1 MNIFDYICN
10 VVGDASGIPANII
23 RPFLGT
29 VLILALVKCFKVV
42 VSAMIRDLS
51 KKRSRVYDRVHNFS
65 MFVDILTVFLLV
77 LFLGRYIENLTTFIS
92 LLISSL
98 TLALKDIVVNGFY
111 GIYIRR
117 HKLFKIGDRI
127 EVSGV
132 KGDVVNFS
140 RLSFDILEVSSEDHG
155 QSTGCIITL
164 PYNFA
169 ASKEIKNYNKGI
181 NSLWTELKVN
191 IPRDEDLNKTKE
203 VIYNILDSID
213 EIKEVPLTID
223 KELALAQVDYKIYY
237 KDCKPIIY
245 TKVTNKYYE
254 LDVRY
259 LMYSKKIRNI
269 EEEIWNKLIE
279 ADKKGDIKLY
289 KE

>member
-1 MNIFDYICN
+1 MNIYDYICN
-10 VVGDASGIPANII
+10 FVGNITSIPASIV

-29 VLILALVKCFKVV
+29 VLILLLVKCFKVT
-42 VSAMIRDLS
+42 VSAMIRDFS
-51 KKRSRVYDRVHNFS
+51 HKKSRIYDRVHNFS
-65 MFVDILTVFLLV
+65 MFVDILTVFLLI
-77 LFLGRYIENLTTFIS
+77 LFLGRYIDNLATFIS
-92 LLISSL
+92 LLVSSL
-98 TLALKDIVVNGFY
+98 TLALRDIVVNLFY
-111 GIYIRR
+111 GIYVRR
-117 HKLFKIGDRI
+117 HKMIKIGDRI
-127 EVSGV
+127 EVNNV

-140 RLSFDILEVSSEDHG
+140 RLTFDILEVSSEDYG

-169 ASKEIKNYNKGI
+169 ATKEVKNYNKGM

-191 IPRDEDLNKTKE
+191 IPRDEDINKTKE

-269 EEEIWNKLIE
+269 EEIIWNKLIE
-279 ADKKGDIKLY
+279 ADKNGDIKLY
-289 KE
+289 RE